1 MLGSDLM
8 KRVLI
13 SIVLILLAT
22 LNRVAYAAA
31 PPPQV
36 TADGAILIDA
46 NSGNILFEKNKDT
59 RFFPAST
66 TKIMTALLVL
76 ENCKLD
82 DKVIVGTKPSSFV
95 DGNKIYIFKDEE
107 FTVQQLLYALLLES
121 ANDVAIALAEHV
133 SGTEEAFASLMTERA
148 KELGC
153 KNTHF
158 VNAHGLDDP
167 NHYTTAYDLSLIAK
181 EAMKNEDFRK
191 IITTRSYFIPPTNKQ
206 PLKRPLN
213 LRNNIVLN
221 TKYHVD
227 GADGIKT
234 GYTTIAGHSFAG
246 SALRGDTR
254 LIVVL
259 LHDKK
264 PGLWE
269 DAQALL
275 NYGFDNF
282 KTVKKVS
289 AGDVVKTV
297 KADGTNIEIPLI
309 AGKDFYYTCPIDED
323 VEISTNTSLPR
334 GLNGTIFKGQKLGYE
349 EFISNGTKVG
359 SIDLLAGNEMPATIL
374 HNYNNDCKSKI
385 NKSYSPIM
393 VILSVGAITFTI
405 LSTINYTIK
414 RRRWSK

>member
-1 MLGSDLM
+1 M
-8 KRVLI
+8 KKVLI
-13 SIVLILLAT
+13 SVILVLLAAFNT
-22 LNRVAYAAA
+22 TVYAAS
-31 PPPQV
+31 PPQV
-36 TADGAILIDA
+36 TGDGAILMDA
-46 NSGNILFEKNKDT
+46 NSGKILYEKNKDT
-59 RFFPAST
+59 QFFPAST

-76 ENCKLD
+76 ENCNLD
-82 DKVIVGTKPSSFV
+82 DKVIIGTKPSSFV

-107 FTVQQLLYALLLES
+107 FTVEQLLYALLLES
-121 ANDVAIALAEHV
+121 ANDVGIALAEHV
-133 SGTEEAFASLMTERA
+133 SGTEEAFANLMTERA

-167 NHYTTAYDLSLIAK
+167 NHYTTAYDLSLIAR
-181 EAMKNEDFRK
+181 EAMKNKDFVK

-206 PLKRPLN
+206 PLQRPLN

-246 SALRGDTR
+246 SAIRGHTR

-282 KTVKKVS
+282 KTVKKIS
-289 AGDVVKTV
+289 AGDVVKTIKV
-297 KADGTNIEIPLI
+297 DGTDIEIPLI
-309 AGKDFYYTCPIDED
+309 AEKDFYYTCPINED
-323 VEISTNTSLPR
+323 IHISTNSFLLR
-334 GLNGTIFKGQKLGYE
+334 GLNGTIFKGQKLGCE
-349 EFISNGTKVG
+349 EFLSNGTKIG
-359 SIDLLAGNEMPATIL
+359 SVDLLAGNDLPTTIL
-374 HNYNNDCKSKI
+374 YNYKNDCSKRI
-385 NKSYSPIM
+385 NKLYNPIII
-393 VILSVGAITFTI
+393 ILSVGAITFII

>member
-1 MLGSDLM
+1 
-8 KRVLI
+8 
-13 SIVLILLAT
+13 
-22 LNRVAYAAA
+22 
-31 PPPQV
+31 
-36 TADGAILIDA
+36 
-46 NSGNILFEKNKDT
+46 
-59 RFFPAST
+59 
-66 TKIMTALLVL
+66 MTALLVL

-82 DKVIVGTKPSSFV
+82 DKVMVGTKPSSFV

-107 FTVQQLLYALLLES
+107 FTIEQLLYALLLES

-133 SGTEEAFASLMTERA
+133 SGTEEAFANLMTERA

>member
-1 MLGSDLM
+1 MLGSDRM
-8 KRVLI
+8 KKVLV
-13 SIVLILLAT
+13 SIILILLAA
-22 LNRVAYAAA
+22 LNTVAYAAA

-36 TADGAILIDA
+36 TADGSILIDA

-66 TKIMTALLVL
+66 TKIMTTLLVL

-107 FTVQQLLYALLLES
+107 FTVEQLLYALLLES

-133 SGTEEAFASLMTERA
+133 SGTEEAFANLMTERA

-167 NHYTTAYDLSLIAK
+167 NHYTTAYDLSLIAR

-297 KADGTNIEIPLI
+297 KAEGTNIEIPLI
-309 AGKDFYYTCPIDED
+309 AGKDFYYTCPIDEN
-323 VEISTNTSLPR
+323 VQISTNISIPR

-349 EFISNGTKVG
+349 EFISNGTKIG
-359 SIDLLAGNEMPATIL
+359 SIDLLAGNEVPATIL